1 MAIKTWNATALTG
14 GATRAL
20 DAIAI
25 SSLTDGDRAF
35 VVASGKLYVYEFD
48 SSATDAETMPTTTQ
62 YIRPDDYATAGVW
75 VNIVS
80 PIDPEMPVGT
90 IIAWPTST
98 APSGYRECNG
108 DPVSRTETYDSLFA
122 VIGITYGSGDASTT
136 FNLPD
141 YRGYFLR
148 GWDHGAGIDDDAATR
163 TTRGDVAA
171 TTGDNVGTR
180 QDHAMQTHTHTVGT
194 YPSWEGD
201 GDNTTISSTSTG
213 AAYNIASAAPTGV
226 ISATETRP
234 INVNVM
240 WIIKY

>member
-48 SSATDAETMPTTTQ
+48 SSATDAESSPD

-80 PIDPEMPVGT
+80 PIDSEMPVGT

-108 DPVSRTETYDSLFA
+108 DAVSRTETYDSLFA
-122 VIGITYGSGDASTT
+122 VIGITYGSGDTTTT

-141 YRGYFLR
+141 LRGVFLR
-148 GWDHGAGIDDDAATR
+148 GWDHGAGVDDDAATR

-171 TTGDNVGTR
+171 TTGDNVGTV
-180 QDHAMQTHTHTVGT
+180 QDHAFQTHTHTT
-194 YPSWEGD
+194 YNTCDVDPDTCGSNNVSLGSNGQNAASWA
-201 GDNTTISSTSTG
+201 TT
-213 AAYNIASAAPTGV
+213 APTGV

-234 INVNVM
+234 INKNVM
-240 WIIKY
+240 YCIKY